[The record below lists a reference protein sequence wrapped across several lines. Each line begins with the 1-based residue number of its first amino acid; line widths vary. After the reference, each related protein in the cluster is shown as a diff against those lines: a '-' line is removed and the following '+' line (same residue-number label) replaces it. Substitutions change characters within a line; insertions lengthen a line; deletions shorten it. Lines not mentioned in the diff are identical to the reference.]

1 MGTPSAADLPCIGDD
16 TDLLSGYIN
25 TEGDEEF
32 KKSSTEDIKSSIDLG
47 LLAALRRR
55 RQQRTEEV
63 IQCNDESNEVVVHD
77 GDENI
82 SNDKSS
88 QEYVDTTVPV
98 VRKKN
103 DIVFKDATSAAAAA
117 AASDEIANSNDNDN
131 EDVTNDDEENSTLKA
146 NFIESVQRVNNSE
159 DIRPAIVISG
169 TSMYIRLEKR
179 DFLKVRSASPFFL
192 DWY

>member
-16 TDLLSGYIN
+16 TDILVDNIN
-25 TEGDEEF
+25 TVGDEDF
-32 KKSSTEDIKSSIDLG
+32 KKSSTEDIKASIDLG

-63 IQCNDESNEVVVHD
+63 IQCNDESTEGVVHHS
-77 GDENI
+77 DENI
-82 SNDKSS
+82 TNDKSS
-88 QEYVDTTVPV
+88 QKYVDTTVPV
-98 VRKKN
+98 VRKN
-103 DIVFKDATSAAAAA
+103 DNEFNDATAA
-117 AASDEIANSNDNDN
+117 AASDEITNSNDNDN